1 MARIGSGG
9 VSEVGKRER
18 RGKVK
23 LSLFTTLIG
32 KVRRAPP
39 GSWISAPEIE
49 ALVVRFCC
57 MIEPTSLLVLE
68 AKV

>member
-1 MARIGSGG
+1 MDGENWKRG
-9 VSEVGKRER
+9 VSEVGKREM

-39 GSWISAPEIE
+39 GWPVSTTNRSAHGYQRLRLKHWSFDF
-49 ALVVRFCC
+49 AV
-57 MIEPTSLLVLE
+57 
-68 AKV
+68 